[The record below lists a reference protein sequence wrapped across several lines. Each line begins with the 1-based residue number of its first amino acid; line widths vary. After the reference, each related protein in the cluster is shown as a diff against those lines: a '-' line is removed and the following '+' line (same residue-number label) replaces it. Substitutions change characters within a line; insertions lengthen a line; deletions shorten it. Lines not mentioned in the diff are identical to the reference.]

1 MIFLQIINTT
11 YAIFISILF
20 MNNTNQI
27 LFDFNANSDI
37 SNWTT
42 IDDVVMGGSSCSNFK
57 INDFGNGEFYG
68 TVSLENNGG
77 FSSLRHRFSKMK
89 AKGFKEV
96 VIKVKGD
103 GKKYQ
108 FRVKDNSANSHSFIA
123 SFETNSTWQ
132 TIHIQLSEM
141 YPAFRGRVLSI
152 GKFSSESIEE
162 IAFLIGN
169 KTAENFKLEINTIYL
184 Q

>member
-1 MIFLQIINTT
+1 MNTI
-11 YAIFISILF
+11 YSIFISIFF
-20 MNNTNQI
+20 MSNANQI
-27 LFDFNANSDI
+27 IFDFNANSDI
-37 SNWTT
+37 SNWT
-42 IDDVVMGGSSCSNFK
+42 IVDDVVMGGRSHGNFK

-77 FSSLRHRFSKMK
+77 FSSLRQRFSSMDV
-89 AKGFKEV
+89 KGFKEV
-96 VIKVKGD
+96 IIKVKGD

-108 FRVKDNSANSHSFIA
+108 FRVKDNSSNSHSFIA
-123 SFETNSTWQ
+123 SFETNGAWQ

-141 YPAFRGRVLSI
+141 YPAFRGRTLSI

-169 KTAENFKLEINTIYL
+169 KTAENFKLEIDTVYL

>member
-1 MIFLQIINTT
+1 MNTI
-11 YAIFISILF
+11 YSIFISIFF
-20 MNNTNQI
+20 MSNANQI
-27 LFDFNANSDI
+27 IFDFNADSDI

-42 IDDVVMGGSSCSNFK
+42 VDDVVMGGRSRGNFK

-77 FSSLRHRFSKMK
+77 FSSLRHRFSSMDV
-89 AKGFKEV
+89 KGFKEV
-96 VIKVKGD
+96 IIKVKGD

-108 FRVKDNSANSHSFIA
+108 FRVKDNSSNSHSFIA
-123 SFETNSTWQ
+123 SFETNGGWQ
-132 TIHIQLSEM
+132 TIHIQLSDM
-141 YPAFRGRVLSI
+141 YPAFRGRTLSI
-152 GKFSSESIEE
+152 GNFSSESIEE

-169 KTAENFKLEINTIYL
+169 KTAENFKLEIDSIHL

>member
-1 MIFLQIINTT
+1 MNTI
-11 YAIFISILF
+11 YSIFISIFF
-20 MNNTNQI
+20 MSNANQI
-27 LFDFNANSDI
+27 IFDFNANSDI

-42 IDDVVMGGSSCSNFK
+42 VDDVVMGGGSRGNFK
-57 INDFGNGEFYG
+57 INDYGNGEFYG

-77 FSSLRHRFSKMK
+77 FSSLRHRFSSMDV
-89 AKGFKEV
+89 KGFKEV
-96 VIKVKGD
+96 IIKVKGD

-108 FRVKDNSANSHSFIA
+108 FRVKDNSSNSHSFIT
-123 SFETNSTWQ
+123 SFETSGAWQ

-141 YPAFRGRVLSI
+141 YPAFRGRTLSI
-152 GKFSSESIEE
+152 GNFSSESIEE

-169 KTAENFKLEINTIYL
+169 KTAENFKLEIDTVYL

>member
-1 MIFLQIINTT
+1 MSNANQII
-11 YAIFISILF
+11 
-20 MNNTNQI
+20 
-27 LFDFNANSDI
+27 FDFNADSDI

-42 IDDVVMGGSSCSNFK
+42 VDDVVMGGRSRGNFK

-77 FSSLRHRFSKMK
+77 FSSLRHRFSSMDV
-89 AKGFKEV
+89 KGFKEV
-96 VIKVKGD
+96 IIKVKGD

-108 FRVKDNSANSHSFIA
+108 FRVKDNSSNSHSFIA
-123 SFETNSTWQ
+123 SFETNGGWQ
-132 TIHIQLSEM
+132 TIHIQLSDM
-141 YPAFRGRVLSI
+141 YPAFRGRTLSI
-152 GKFSSESIEE
+152 GNFSSESIEE

-169 KTAENFKLEINTIYL
+169 KTAENFKLEIDTVYL

>member
-1 MIFLQIINTT
+1 MSNANQII
-11 YAIFISILF
+11 
-20 MNNTNQI
+20 
-27 LFDFNANSDI
+27 FDFNADSDI

-42 IDDVVMGGSSCSNFK
+42 VDDVVMGGKSRGNFK

-77 FSSLRHRFSKMK
+77 FSSLRHRFSSMDV
-89 AKGFKEV
+89 KGFKEV
-96 VIKVKGD
+96 IIKVKGD

-108 FRVKDNSANSHSFIA
+108 FRVKDNSSNSHSFIA
-123 SFETNSTWQ
+123 SFETNGGWQ
-132 TIHIQLSEM
+132 MIHIQLSDM
-141 YPAFRGRVLSI
+141 YPAFRGRTLSI
-152 GKFSSESIEE
+152 GNFSSESIEE

-169 KTAENFKLEINTIYL
+169 KTAENFKLEIDTVYL

>member
-1 MIFLQIINTT
+1 MNTI
-11 YAIFISILF
+11 YFIFISTFF
-20 MNNTNQI
+20 MSNANQI
-27 LFDFNANSDI
+27 IFDFNADSDI

-42 IDDVVMGGSSCSNFK
+42 VDDVVMGGRSRGNFK

-77 FSSLRHRFSKMK
+77 FSSLRHRFSSMDV
-89 AKGFKEV
+89 KGFKEV
-96 VIKVKGD
+96 IIKVKGD

-108 FRVKDNSANSHSFIA
+108 FRVKDNSSNSHSFIA
-123 SFETNSTWQ
+123 SFETNGGWQ
-132 TIHIQLSEM
+132 TIHIQLSDM
-141 YPAFRGRVLSI
+141 YPAFRGRTLSI
-152 GKFSSESIEE
+152 GNFSSESIEE

-169 KTAENFKLEINTIYL
+169 KTAENFKLEIDTVYL

>member
-1 MIFLQIINTT
+1 MSNANQII
-11 YAIFISILF
+11 
-20 MNNTNQI
+20 
-27 LFDFNANSDI
+27 FDFNADSDI

-42 IDDVVMGGSSCSNFK
+42 VDDVVMGGRSRGNFK

-77 FSSLRHRFSKMK
+77 FSSLRHRFSSMDV
-89 AKGFKEV
+89 KGFKEV
-96 VIKVKGD
+96 IIKVKGD

-108 FRVKDNSANSHSFIA
+108 FRVKDNSSNSHSFIA
-123 SFETNSTWQ
+123 SFETNGGWQ
-132 TIHIQLSEM
+132 TIHLQLSDM
-141 YPAFRGRVLSI
+141 YPTFRGRTLSI
-152 GKFSSESIEE
+152 GNFSSESIEE

-169 KTAENFKLEINTIYL
+169 KTAENFKLEIDTVYL

>member
-1 MIFLQIINTT
+1 MNTI
-11 YAIFISILF
+11 YSIFISIFF
-20 MNNTNQI
+20 MSNANQI
-27 LFDFNANSDI
+27 IFDFNADSDI

-42 IDDVVMGGSSCSNFK
+42 VDDVVMGGRSRGNFK

-77 FSSLRHRFSKMK
+77 FSSLRHRFSSMDI
-89 AKGFKEV
+89 KGFKEV
-96 VIKVKGD
+96 IIKVKGD

-108 FRVKDNSANSHSFIA
+108 FRVKDNSSNSHSFIA
-123 SFETNSTWQ
+123 SFETNGGWQ
-132 TIHIQLSEM
+132 TIHIQLSDM
-141 YPAFRGRVLSI
+141 YPAFRGRTLSI
-152 GKFSSESIEE
+152 GNFSSESIEE

-169 KTAENFKLEINTIYL
+169 KTAENFKLEIDTVYL

>member
-1 MIFLQIINTT
+1 MSNANQII
-11 YAIFISILF
+11 
-20 MNNTNQI
+20 
-27 LFDFNANSDI
+27 FDFNADSDI

-42 IDDVVMGGSSCSNFK
+42 VDDVVMGGRSRGNFK

-77 FSSLRHRFSKMK
+77 FSSLRHRFSSMDV
-89 AKGFKEV
+89 KGFKEV
-96 VIKVKGD
+96 IIKVKGD

-108 FRVKDNSANSHSFIA
+108 FRVKDNSSNSHSFIA
-123 SFETNSTWQ
+123 SFETNGGWQ
-132 TIHIQLSEM
+132 TIHIQLSDM
-141 YPAFRGRVLSI
+141 YPAFRGRTLSI
-152 GKFSSESIEE
+152 GNFSSESIEE

-169 KTAENFKLEINTIYL
+169 KTAENFKLEIDTIYL

>member
-1 MIFLQIINTT
+1 MSNSNQII
-11 YAIFISILF
+11 
-20 MNNTNQI
+20 
-27 LFDFNANSDI
+27 FDFNADSDI

-42 IDDVVMGGSSCSNFK
+42 VDDVVMGGRSRGNFK

-77 FSSLRHRFSKMK
+77 FSSLRHRFSSMEVN
-89 AKGFKEV
+89 GFKEV
-96 VIKVKGD
+96 IIHVKGD

-123 SFETNSTWQ
+123 SFETNGGWQ
-132 TIHIQLSEM
+132 TIHIQLSDM
-141 YPAFRGRVLSI
+141 YPAFRGRTLSI
-152 GKFSSESIEE
+152 GNFSSESIEE

-169 KTAENFKLEINTIYL
+169 KTAENFKLEIDSIHL